1 MIKCVIGTE
10 KECLLRLTNKFIDY
24 QDTEEPLE
32 IRSVVILDHL
42 KGYIYNYMESLSKP
56 PPPLSLRSPTLDPTS
71 FGVCHFCPSFH
82 F

>member
-10 KECLLRLTNKFIDY
+10 KEYLLRLTNKFIDY

-56 PPPLSLRSPTLDPTS
+56 PPPLSLRSPTLDPTPPPPL
-71 FGVCHFCPSFH
+71 PSF
-82 F
+82 